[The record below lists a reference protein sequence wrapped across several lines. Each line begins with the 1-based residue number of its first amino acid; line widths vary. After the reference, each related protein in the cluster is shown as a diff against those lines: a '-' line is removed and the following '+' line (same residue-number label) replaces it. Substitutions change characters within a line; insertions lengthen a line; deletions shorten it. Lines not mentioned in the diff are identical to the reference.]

1 MERKV
6 HLISYIVVSI
16 TVILCYTIYIGFDNS
31 YSFSEPENSVARI
44 SYEEAISEDVKLIQ
58 DQINYYQDYYN
69 VTINLV
75 DDINLSDS
83 TYDIDLV
90 NSNYSTIEAL
100 DLLGDYFKV
109 FNKDFFNR
117 FYENNMNGLK
127 IYLASDI
134 DKSGNSYGNSEIV
147 GLFFKQNNS
156 YIIVIDINSNESL
169 AKIAFHETMHAIE
182 EYLRINNVYFRNWD
196 SLNPY
201 GFSYSGS
208 YSTDA
213 YSDVLGNNTNRNN
226 VYFLDN
232 YARSS
237 AVEDRARMFEFICL
251 GNDFSRFPRLYEKA
265 NYLKEVIFKY
275 FPELSY
281 SKNLG

>member
-16 TVILCYTIYIGFDNS
+16 TVILCYTIYIGFDTS

-182 EYLRINNVYFRNWD
+182 EYLRLNNVYFRNWD

-213 YSDVLGNNTNRNN
+213 YSDVIGNNTNRNN

-232 YARSS
+232 YARSR

-281 SKNLG
+281 SKYIG